1 VNIPKIWVLGNSL
14 DWVYRS
20 IPPGGQ
26 KRGSELEIGP
36 RQALKLYVNSGDE
49 TARARLAVLDIG
61 GWDYVSEAGP
71 AGQVEYMLKWISLV
85 RLQLFYWLLSYV
97 QFSAFTGRL
106 TGIAWMA

>member
-1 VNIPKIWVLGNSL
+1 L

-20 IPPGGQ
+20 IPPGRG
-26 KRGSELEIGP
+26 KEGSELEIGP

-61 GWDYVSEAGP
+61 GWDYVSE
-71 AGQVEYMLKWISLV
+71 GQVQPMLKWISLV
-85 RLQLFYWLLSYV
+85 SLQLFYWLSSYV
-97 QFSAFTGRL
+97 QFSVFTGRL